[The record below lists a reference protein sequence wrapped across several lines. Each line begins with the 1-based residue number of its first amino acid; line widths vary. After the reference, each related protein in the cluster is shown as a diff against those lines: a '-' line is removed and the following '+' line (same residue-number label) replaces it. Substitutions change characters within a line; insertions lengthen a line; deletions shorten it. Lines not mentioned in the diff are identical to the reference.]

1 MLYDQAIDDEL
12 AQMDKDAEAS
22 LKALKVSEIQVPLRH
37 LMRSCVTINITA
49 STQDAIDLL
58 IGHLIGAASVVED
71 GVLRGIFGE
80 RDVLRKVLNKQVGD
94 LTQIPVTQFMKA
106 DPQTANPED
115 SLDTAVLYM
124 ARGGFR
130 HLPIVDEQQ
139 HPIGMV
145 SIRDVISYLVEYFPQ
160 EVLTLP
166 SNPVR
171 DALKAREGA

>member
-1 MLYDQAIDDEL
+1 MLYDQAIDEEL
-12 AQMDKDAEAS
+12 AQMDKDAEAP
-22 LKALKVSEIQVPLRH
+22 LKALKVSEIQMPLRH
-37 LMRSCVTINITA
+37 LMRPCVTIDITA
-49 STQDAIDLL
+49 SIQDAIDLL
-58 IGHLIGAASVVED
+58 IEHHIGAAPVVKD

-106 DPQTANPED
+106 DPQTANPD
-115 SLDTAVLYM
+115 DMLDTAVLYM
-124 ARGGFR
+124 AQGGFR
-130 HLPIVDEQQ
+130 HLPIVDEHQ
-139 HPIGMV
+139 HSIGMV
-145 SIRDVISYLVEYFPQ
+145 SIRDVISYLVDYFPQ

>member
-1 MLYDQAIDDEL
+1 MLYDQAIDEEL
-12 AQMDKDAEAS
+12 AQMDQDAEAS
-22 LKALKVSEIQVPLRH
+22 LKALQVGEIQVPLRH
-37 LMRSCVTINITA
+37 LMRSCVTINISA

-58 IGHLIGAASVVED
+58 IAHHIGAAPIVEE

-80 RDVLRKVLNKQVGD
+80 RDVLRKVLNKQMGD

-106 DPQTANPED
+106 DPQTARAED
-115 SLDTAVLYM
+115 MLNIAILYM
-124 ARGGFR
+124 ARGSFR

-166 SNPVR
+166 PNPVR

>member
-1 MLYDQAIDDEL
+1 MLYDSAIDEEL
-12 AQMDKDAEAS
+12 AHMDKDAEAS
-22 LKALKVSEIQVPLRH
+22 QKVLEVDEIQVPLRH
-37 LMRSCVTINITA
+37 LMRTCVTIDIAA

-58 IGHLIGAASVVED
+58 IEHHIGAASVVED

-80 RDVLRKVLNKQVGD
+80 RDVLRKVLNKQIGD
-94 LTQIPVTQFMKA
+94 LTLIPVTQFMKA

-115 SLDTAVLYM
+115 MLDTAVLYM

-130 HLPIVDEQQ
+130 HLPIVDEHQ

-166 SNPVR
+166 PNPIR

>member
-1 MLYDQAIDDEL
+1 MLYGHVIDEEL
-12 AQMDKDAEAS
+12 AQMDKDTETS
-22 LKALKVSEIQVPLRH
+22 DKVLQVNEIQVPLRH
-37 LMRSCVTINITA
+37 LMRACVTINVLT

-58 IGHLIGAASVVED
+58 IEHHIGAASVVEE

-80 RDVLRKVLNKQVGD
+80 RDVLRKVLNKPVGD
-94 LTQIPVTQFMKA
+94 LTQIPVTHFMKV

-115 SLDTAVLYM
+115 MLDTAIMYM
-124 ARGGFR
+124 ARGRFR
-130 HLPIVDEQQ
+130 HLPIVNEQQ

-145 SIRDVISYLVEYFPQ
+145 SIRDVISYLVECFPQ

>member
-1 MLYDQAIDDEL
+1 MLYDSAIDEEL
-12 AQMDKDAEAS
+12 AYMDKNAEAS
-22 LKALKVSEIQVPLRH
+22 HKVLEVREIQVPLRH
-37 LMRSCVTINITA
+37 LMRSCVTIDVSA

-58 IGHLIGAASVVED
+58 IEHHIGAASVVDD

-106 DPQTANPED
+106 DPQTASPED
-115 SLDTAVLYM
+115 MLDTAVLYM

-166 SNPVR
+166 PNPIR

>member
-1 MLYDQAIDDEL
+1 MLYDSVIDEEL
-12 AQMDKDAEAS
+12 AQMDKDAEVS
-22 LKALKVSEIQVPLRH
+22 QKVLQVIESQIPLRH
-37 LMRSCVTINITA
+37 LMRSCVTIDISA
-49 STQDAIDLL
+49 STQAAIDLL
-58 IGHLIGAASVVED
+58 IGHHIGAAPVVEE

-106 DPQTANPED
+106 DPQTARAED
-115 SLDTAVLYM
+115 MLNTAVLYM

-166 SNPVR
+166 PNPVR

>member
-1 MLYDQAIDDEL
+1 MLYDHAIDEEL

-22 LKALKVSEIQVPLRH
+22 QKVLEVSEIHVPLRH
-37 LMRSCVTINITA
+37 LMRPCVTIEVSA

-58 IGHLIGAASVVED
+58 IEHHIGAAPVVED

-80 RDVLRKVLNKQVGD
+80 RDVLHKVLNKQIGD
-94 LTQIPVTQFMKA
+94 LMQIPVTQFMKA
-106 DPQTANPED
+106 DPQTANPD
-115 SLDTAVLYM
+115 DMLDTAVLYM
-124 ARGGFR
+124 AHGGFR
-130 HLPIVDEQQ
+130 HLPIVNEQK
-139 HPIGMV
+139 HAIGMV

-166 SNPVR
+166 TSPIR

>member
-1 MLYDQAIDDEL
+1 MLYDSVIDEEL

-22 LKALKVSEIQVPLRH
+22 QKVLEAIESQIPLRH
-37 LMRSCVTINITA
+37 LMRSCVTIDISA
-49 STQDAIDLL
+49 STQHAIDLL
-58 IGHLIGAASVVED
+58 IGHHIGAAPVVEE

-106 DPQTANPED
+106 DPQTAKPED
-115 SLDTAVLYM
+115 MLNTAVLYM
-124 ARGGFR
+124 AQGGFR

-145 SIRDVISYLVEYFPQ
+145 SIRDVISYLVEFFPQ

-166 SNPVR
+166 PNPIR